1 MCGRREQETALPLRR
16 LPAHLEGIRDG
27 GRVSARRVRVPNPL
41 ISMKRVQG
49 HPWCH
54 GECDVNAGVPT
65 PRGQVSAPVCTP
77 PFQATCPPIPVPPS
91 LPPRPHL
98 TCEGLLRGRRYQGCE
113 REAWSRGSVPSH
125 THTRQPPTHPP
136 EPGMEA
142 ALYVILLSPLFFT
155 CPVTNSP
162 WS

>member
-16 LPAHLEGIRDG
+16 LPARLEGIRDG
-27 GRVSARRVRVPNPL
+27 GRVSARRSKSPKPTDLNEKSSGPPMVPRRVRCECWGAHPTRASIGTCLHTTLPGNMPAHPCATL
-41 ISMKRVQG
+41 I
-49 HPWCH
+49 
-54 GECDVNAGVPT
+54 ATT
-65 PRGQVSAPVCTP
+65 PSP
-77 PFQATCPPIPVPPS
+77 
-91 LPPRPHL
+91 
-98 TCEGLLRGRRYQGCE
+98 CEGLLRGRRYQGCE

-125 THTRQPPTHPP
+125 THARQPPTHPP